1 MCSGRVCRSCGS
13 MRSRVRTCCGCV
25 RSCLGSIA
33 IGIPTSELAQS
44 LSGPEPVHAISPSRV
59 FHGAASFLGERA
71 DVRHPRHNPALRGLH
86 RGCWLRHHH
95 PGHRRV
101 LPHGCRAPLRAM
113 SKGDPD
119 MAIVSDLVGATINK
133 PVAAAARFA
142 RRALERSAP
151 EARAEGEAPAAPRK
165 SKGGRRHV
173 RQMKARQH
181 GGRG

>member
-1 MCSGRVCRSCGS
+1 
-13 MRSRVRTCCGCV
+13 
-25 RSCLGSIA
+25 
-33 IGIPTSELAQS
+33 
-44 LSGPEPVHAISPSRV
+44 
-59 FHGAASFLGERA
+59 
-71 DVRHPRHNPALRGLH
+71 
-86 RGCWLRHHH
+86 
-95 PGHRRV
+95 
-101 LPHGCRAPLRAM
+101 M